1 MNHKH
6 TILSGLCLG
15 SLLLTSAY
23 SEPMGLE
30 FDQVP
35 AVGGQKPERTT
46 RAHPS
51 PLRLEELRL
60 LLKRLSPLK
69 ARPQDRTDFA
79 LRASSLPAPKTGKRI
94 QQEFPPSQKMAPPAL
109 EKKPVEVLRYGPEG
123 DVELAP
129 NLSVTFNQPMV
140 ELSSTASPTSVPVK
154 LTPETPGEWRWV
166 GTQTLLFQPKTR
178 LPMATEYRA
187 EINSAQAPN
196 GSGLKAPVSWTF
208 RTPPVVLKQT
218 YPSSSGQGLKPVIF
232 LGFDQRIQAEKLAGL
247 VQLQAGGQTLGVRQ
261 ASRAEILADPQSNA
275 LVDRAEP
282 DRWLALVANAPLRP
296 GTSYSVT
303 LPAGTPSL
311 EGPRTTASPQSFSFS
326 TYDPL
331 AISYQTPDGQPP
343 GTPLYIN
350 FNNSLDA
357 KKFKAS
363 EVLVSPELPGMRAVV
378 RGNGLWIHGRTKGR
392 TAYTITVP
400 ASMTDNWGQTLG
412 KAATVTIQIG
422 SARPMF
428 VPPTKNFVVLDPSG
442 PSQLSFTTINHKS
455 VEVEVYAVKP
465 EDWKAYQEALSHRW
479 DQQEMN
485 FPGKRV
491 MAKSLD
497 ATGPVDELLDVK
509 LDLTEALQESHQL
522 IVVASPDQEDKSQ
535 RRYQR
540 YYAWVQR
547 TQLGLNLAADGD
559 QLLAWV
565 TRLSDGKPMAE
576 ATVRFA
582 DAKEGVR
589 TGADGLAQ
597 LKWAGKTQAVV
608 VESKDDQ
615 LFIPSSTDYWEG
627 SFNPGKTPD
636 QTLWYVND
644 DRRLYKPGETVAIKG
659 WLRRQVHQHKGDIAN
674 TADRTVKYKLFDSRG
689 NEISKGQASLGGLG
703 GFDFK
708 VELPKN
714 FNLGQARLDLESD
727 SSRHQHSF
735 QVQEFRR
742 PEFEVSAQTE
752 SGSSVVGGR
761 ATVSVEAKY
770 YAGGG
775 LKDAPVNW
783 NVSASPTNYSPPH
796 WEGYSFGTWT
806 PWWDCYCWWSPK
818 PNPTQNKSFQGRT
831 NHAGKDTLEL
841 AFKSAD
847 PPRPYSVEASAT
859 VSDVNRQAWNSSTSL
874 IVHPS
879 SLYVG
884 IKARSTFVEAG
895 KPLVYEVVATDL
907 DGKAVAGKRLVAKAY
922 RLSWE
927 YSDSDYKTVNKE
939 IFSQPLTSDSG
950 PQTVTVPTSEGGT
963 YQFEVTVVDES
974 NRSNQSQMTSW
985 VAGGKQPPK
994 RDVEMQ
1000 RLTLVP
1006 NKKEYQP
1013 GEVAEVLVQSP
1024 FTGAQALVTLERHGL
1039 VSRQT
1044 LDLSTG
1050 SATLRVPL
1058 DEGYL
1063 PNLSVTVDA
1072 VGQEARTDEQGNLVA
1087 GAPPRPA
1094 HAQATLNLAI
1104 NAKSRQ
1110 LTVEVKPAQP
1120 KSQPGS
1126 QNALEVRLKDALG
1139 KPVAEAEVAL
1149 YVVDES
1155 VLALAGGDYSDP
1167 WSLFYALRAAE
1178 VSHYTMRQYV
1188 ELALAKEL
1196 NVPPPSPPPAEAI
1209 PRPMMTA
1216 TGGAEMDDGAFAQNA
1231 PAPARRDVR
1240 LRAGKDEAS
1249 NLTKSKAAPGAPNE
1263 PIRVR
1268 KDFSALAYYVP
1279 SAKTDGEGRL
1289 RLPFKLP
1296 DNLTRYRVVALAV
1309 AGEKQFGKGQ
1319 SSLVAQQPLMVRPSP
1334 PRFLNFGDRCELPIT
1349 VQNQTDKPM
1358 SVQLACRTTN
1368 LKVDP
1373 KQAGVT
1379 LQVPANDRVEVRIP
1393 VSAEEAGTARF
1404 QVGASSG
1411 AYADAAELDFPVWT
1425 PATTEAFAT
1434 YGTLDE
1440 GAIEQVVSA
1449 PANIFRQFGGLEVS
1463 TSSTALAELTD
1474 AFLYLRTY
1482 PYECAE
1488 QVSSRVLSTVALAP
1502 VLRAFEA
1509 PGMPSEAVL
1518 KESLAADIKKL
1529 QGMQNY
1535 DGGWDYWVRDKPSV
1549 PYVSLHVAHALA
1561 RLKKAGHT
1569 LPEDTYRRALD
1580 YVNTIENHIPAEY
1593 GDYYKR
1599 TLRAYALYV
1608 LRLSGKPDPVRAR
1621 KLVGEW
1627 GGVEKTPFECLGWLL
1642 PTLSGDAAS
1651 QEMVTQIRRH
1661 LNNRVTET
1669 ASMAQFASQ
1678 YDDKSYLILA
1688 SDHRDDAILL
1698 EALIQ
1703 DQPDSDLLPKL
1714 VRNLLDHRVAG
1725 RWANTQE
1732 NCFVLLALHEYFQKF
1747 EKVTPDFVARLWLG
1761 EQFAGEQSFK
1771 GRSAD
1776 TKELRVPMADIQGKQ
1791 NLVLSKSGPGRLY
1804 YRFGMKYAPTNL
1816 RQNALERGFSV
1827 ERSYQA
1833 VDDNRDVRR
1842 DADGVW
1848 HIKAGARVKVH
1859 VGMVCPSMRYHV
1871 ALVDPLPAGLEAI
1884 NPALQGSQPAPS
1896 RVAPARRRGWWWNPW
1911 WYEHQNLRDER
1922 VEAFSQWVYYG
1933 VHDYDYYA
1941 RATTP
1946 GNFVVPPAK
1955 AEEMYH
1961 PETFGRSASDRV
1973 IVED

>member
-1 MNHKH
+1 MSQRS
-6 TILSGLCLG
+6 TLLSGLCLS

-23 SEPMGLE
+23 GEPVGLD

-35 AVGGQKPERTT
+35 ATGGPKPERTA

-51 PLRLEELRL
+51 PLSLEELRRL
-60 LLKRLSPLK
+60 LSRLAPLK
-69 ARPQDRTDFA
+69 AKPQDRTDFA
-79 LRASSLPAPKTGKRI
+79 LRAASLPAPKTGRRI
-94 QQEFPPSQKMAPPAL
+94 QQDFPPAQKMAPPSV

-129 NLSVTFNQPMV
+129 NLSVTFNQSMV

-166 GTQTLLFQPKTR
+166 GTQTLIFQPKTR
-178 LPMATEYRA
+178 LPMATEFRA
-187 EINSAQAPN
+187 EISQAQAPN
-196 GSGLKAPVSWTF
+196 GSSLKAPVSWTF
-208 RTPPVVLKQT
+208 RTPPVVLKQS
-218 YPSSSGQGLKPVIF
+218 YPTSSGIGLKPVLF
-232 LGFDQRIQAEKLAGL
+232 MSFDQRIDADKLISLLQFSGGSVRKATREEIAADASVQSLVSQAEEG
-247 VQLQAGGQTLGVRQ
+247 
-261 ASRAEILADPQSNA
+261 
-275 LVDRAEP
+275 
-282 DRWLALVANAPLRP
+282 RWLAVVASSPLKP
-296 GTSYSVT
+296 GTSYSLT
-303 LPAGTPSL
+303 LPAGAPSL
-311 EGPRTTASPQSFSFS
+311 EGPRTTVGAQTLGFS

-331 AISYQTPDGQPP
+331 HIVNQTPDNQPP
-343 GTPLYIN
+343 GTPLYVH
-350 FNNSLDA
+350 FNNSLDP

-363 EVLVSPELPGMRAVV
+363 EVVVTPELPGMRAVV
-378 RGNGLWIHGRTKGR
+378 RGGGLWIHGRTKGR

-400 ASMTDNWGQTLG
+400 ASVTDTWGQTLG
-412 KAATVTIQIG
+412 QATPVTIKVG

-428 VPPTKNFVVLDPSG
+428 VPPKKTFVVLDPVG

-455 VEVEVYAVKP
+455 LQVEVYAVKP
-465 EDWKAYQEALSHRW
+465 EDWKAYHEALSHRW
-479 DQQEMN
+479 DEKEMK
-485 FPGKRV
+485 FPGERV
-491 MAKSLD
+491 FDDTVSAE
-497 ATGPVDELLDVK
+497 GPVDELRDVK
-509 LDLTEALQESHQL
+509 VDLTAPLQKSHQL
-522 IVVASPDQEDKSQ
+522 IVVATPDQEDASQ

-540 YYAWVQR
+540 YVAWVQR
-547 TQLGLNLAADGD
+547 SQLGLNLAADGD

-565 TRLSDGKPMAE
+565 TRLSDGKPVEGAE
-576 ATVRFA
+576 VRFA
-582 DAKEGVR
+582 DLKEGVR
-589 TGADGLAQ
+589 SGADGLAQ
-597 LKWAGKTQAVV
+597 LKWTGKTQAVIV
-608 VESKDDQ
+608 SSKDDQ
-615 LFIPSSTDYWEG
+615 LFLPDSVDYGEG
-627 SFNPGKTPD
+627 SFNPGKSGD
-636 QTLWYVND
+636 QTLWFVND

-659 WLRRQVHQHKGDIAN
+659 WLRKQIHQHRGDLAN
-674 TADRTVKYKLFDSRG
+674 TDDKTVSYKLVDSRG
-689 NEISKGQASLGGLG
+689 NEVSKGKAAIGGLG

-714 FNLGQARLDLESD
+714 FNLGDAHLQLESD
-727 SSRHQHSF
+727 GSEHDHSF

-752 SGSSVVGGR
+752 SGSTVVGGR

-775 LKDAPVNW
+775 LKDAPVAWGVN
-783 NVSASPTNYSPPH
+783 ATPTNYSPPH

-806 PWWDCYCWWSPK
+806 PWWDCYCWWAPA
-818 PNPTQNKSFQGRT
+818 PNPNQYKSFQGRT

-841 AFKSAD
+841 QFKSAD
-847 PPRPYSVEASAT
+847 PPRPYNVEATAT
-859 VSDVNRQAWNSSTSL
+859 VTDVNRQAWSTSTNL

-879 SLYVG
+879 SFYVG

-895 KPLVYEVVATDL
+895 KPLVYDVVATDL
-907 DGKAVAGKRLVAKAY
+907 DGKAVTGKRLIAKAY

-927 YSDSDYKTVNKE
+927 YSDSENNTTKKE
-939 IFSQPLTSDSG
+939 VFSQTLTSAG
-950 PQTVTVPTSEGGT
+950 APQAVTVPTGEGGT
-963 YQFEVTVVDES
+963 YQFEVTVEDES

-1006 NKKEYQP
+1006 NKKEYEP

-1039 VSRQT
+1039 VSKQV
-1044 LDLSTG
+1044 LDLSSG
-1050 SATLRVPL
+1050 SATLKVPL
-1058 DEGYL
+1058 EEGFL

-1072 VGQEARTDEQGNLVA
+1072 VGQEPRTDEQGNAVA
-1087 GAPPRPA
+1087 GAPARPA
-1094 HAQATLNLAI
+1094 HAQASLNLPI
-1104 NAKSRQ
+1104 SAKSRQ

-1120 KSQPGS
+1120 KSEPGS
-1126 QNALEVRLKDALG
+1126 QNALEVRLKDAAG
-1139 KPVAEAEVAL
+1139 KPVAQAEVAL

-1167 WSLFYALRAAE
+1167 WNLFYALRAAE
-1178 VSHYTMRQYV
+1178 VSHYTMRQFV
-1188 ELALAKEL
+1188 ELALAKE
-1196 NVPPPSPPPAEAI
+1196 VAVEPPAPPPAPEGLM
-1209 PRPMMTA
+1209 RPMAMPTVA
-1216 TGGAEMDDGAFAQNA
+1216 RGMAMDDGAFAQNA
-1231 PAPARRDVR
+1231 PGGRRDSMR
-1240 LRAGKDEAS
+1240 LRGGKNEMAKSSLGAS
-1249 NLTKSKAAPGAPNE
+1249 RERPE

-1279 SAKTDGEGRL
+1279 SARTDAEGRL
-1289 RLPFKLP
+1289 KLPFKLP

-1334 PRFLNFGDRCELPIT
+1334 PRFLNFGDRCELPVT
-1349 VQNQTDKPM
+1349 LQNQTDKPM
-1358 SVQLACRTTN
+1358 AVQLACRATN

-1373 KQAGVT
+1373 KGAGVT
-1379 LQVPANDRVEVRIP
+1379 VQVPANDRVEVRIP
-1393 VSAEEAGTARF
+1393 VSADQAGTARF
-1404 QVGASSG
+1404 QVGASSAG
-1411 AYADAAELDFPVWT
+1411 FADAAELDFPVWT

-1434 YGTLDE
+1434 YGTVDE
-1440 GAIEQVVSA
+1440 GAVEQAVTP
-1449 PANIFRQFGGLEVS
+1449 PADIFRQFGGLEVS

-1482 PYECAE
+1482 PFECAE

-1502 VLRAFEA
+1502 VLRAFNA
-1509 PGMPSEAVL
+1509 PGMPTESEL
-1518 KESLAADIKKL
+1518 KTSLAGDIKKL
-1529 QGMQNY
+1529 TGMQNY

-1549 PYVSLHVAHALA
+1549 PYVSLHVTHALV
-1561 RLKKAGHT
+1561 RLKKAGNAI
-1569 LPEDTYRRALD
+1569 PDDTYRRALE
-1580 YVNTIENHIPAEY
+1580 YTNHVENHIPAEY

-1599 TLRAYALYV
+1599 YLRAYALYV
-1608 LRLSGKPDPVRAR
+1608 MRLSGKPDAARAR
-1621 KLVGEW
+1621 KLIQEW
-1627 GGVEKTPFECLGWLL
+1627 GGVEKTPLECLGWLL
-1642 PTLSGDAAS
+1642 PTLSEDAAS
-1651 QEMVTQIRRH
+1651 KELLTQVRRH

-1669 ASMAQFASQ
+1669 ASMAQFATH
-1678 YDDKSYLILA
+1678 YDDKSYLVLA

-1703 DQPDSDLLPKL
+1703 DQPQSDLLPKL

-1732 NCFVLLALHEYFQKF
+1732 NCFVLLALDEYFQKY

-1761 EQFAGEQSFK
+1761 DQFAGEQSFK

-1776 TKELRVPMADIQGKQ
+1776 TKELRVPMADIKGKQ

-1804 YRFGMKYAPTNL
+1804 YRFGMKYAPTSL
-1816 RQNALERGFSV
+1816 KQNALERGFSV
-1827 ERSYQA
+1827 ERLYEA

-1842 DADGVW
+1842 DAEGVW
-1848 HIKAGARVKVH
+1848 HIKSGARVKVH
-1859 VGMVCPSMRYHV
+1859 VTMVCPSMRYHV

-1884 NPALQGSQPAPS
+1884 NPALQGSQPAPQLTPPS
-1896 RVAPARRRGWWWNPW
+1896 GRRWWWNPW

-1933 VHDYDYYA
+1933 VHDYDYFA

>member
-1 MNHKH
+1 MSQPS
-6 TILSGLCLG
+6 TLLSGLCLSG
-15 SLLLTSAY
+15 LLLSVAY
-23 SEPMGLE
+23 AEPSGLD

-35 AVGGQKPERTT
+35 ATGGPKPGRTT
-46 RAHPS
+46 RARTS
-51 PLRLEELRL
+51 VLGLEDLKQLLRRL
-60 LLKRLSPLK
+60 APLK
-69 ARPQDRTDFA
+69 AKPQDRTDFA
-79 LRASSLPAPKTGKRI
+79 LRPASLPAPKTGRRI
-94 QQEFPPSQKMAPPAL
+94 QQDFPPTQKMAPAAV

-123 DVELAP
+123 DVQLAP
-129 NLSVTFNQPMV
+129 NLSVTFNQSMV

-166 GTQTLLFQPKTR
+166 GTQTLVFQPKTR
-178 LPMATEYRA
+178 LPMATEFRA
-187 EINSAQAPN
+187 EVAQAQAPN
-196 GSGLKAPVSWTF
+196 GSSLKAPVSWTF
-208 RTPPVVLKQT
+208 RTPPLVLKQSFPT
-218 YPSSSGQGLKPVIF
+218 SSGLGLKPVMF
-232 LGFDQRIQAEKLAGL
+232 MGFDQRVDADKLIATLQFSGGSVRKATREEI
-247 VQLQAGGQTLGVRQ
+247 VQD
-261 ASRAEILADPQSNA
+261 ASVKS
-275 LVDRAEP
+275 LVDKAEP
-282 DRWLALVANAPLRP
+282 ERWLAVVATAPLKP
-296 GTSYSVT
+296 GTSYSLT
-303 LPAGTPSL
+303 LPAGAPSL
-311 EGPRTTASPQSFSFS
+311 EGPRTTSAPQSLGFS
-326 TYDPL
+326 TYAPL
-331 AISYQTPDGQPP
+331 QITYQSPDNQPP
-343 GTPLYIN
+343 GTPLYVN
-350 FNNSLDA
+350 FNNPLDP
-357 KKFKAS
+357 KKFKAA
-363 EVLVSPELPGMRAVV
+363 EVLVTPELPGMRAVV
-378 RGNGLWIHGRTKGR
+378 RGGGLWIHGRTKGR

-400 ASMTDNWGQTLG
+400 ASLTDSWGQTLG
-412 KAATVTIQIG
+412 KATPVTIQIG

-442 PSQLSFTTINHKS
+442 PSQLSFTTINHKWLD
-455 VEVEVYAVKP
+455 VQIYAVKP

-479 DQQEMN
+479 DQKEME
-485 FPGKRV
+485 FPGERV
-491 MAKSLD
+491 FEEKISAE
-497 ATGPVDELLDVK
+497 GPVDELRDVK
-509 LDLTEALQESHQL
+509 VDLTSALQKSHQL
-522 IVVASPDQEDKSQ
+522 IVVATPDHDEASQ

-540 YYAWVQR
+540 YFAWVQR
-547 TQLGLNLAADGD
+547 SQLGLNLAADGD
-559 QLLAWV
+559 QMLAWV
-565 TRLSDGKPMAE
+565 TRLSDGKPIEGAE
-576 ATVRFA
+576 VRFA
-582 DAKEGVR
+582 DLKEGVR
-589 TGADGLAQ
+589 SGADGLAQ
-597 LKWAGKTQAVV
+597 LKWGGQAQAVV
-608 VESKDDQ
+608 VQSKDDQ
-615 LFIPSSTDYWEG
+615 LFIPNSTEYWAG
-627 SFNPGKTPD
+627 TFNPGKSGDP
-636 QTLWYVND
+636 TLWFVND

-659 WLRRQVHQHKGDIAN
+659 WLRKQIHQHKGDISN
-674 TADRTVKYKLFDSRG
+674 TADKTVRYKLFDSRG
-689 NEISKGQASLGGLG
+689 NEVSKGQTSVGGLG

-714 FNLGQARLDLESD
+714 FNLGNARLDLESD
-727 SSRHQHSF
+727 SSSHQHTF

-742 PEFEVSAQTE
+742 PEFEVAAQTE
-752 SGSSVVGGR
+752 TGSTVVGGR
-761 ATVSVEAKY
+761 ASVSVEAKY

-775 LKDAPVNW
+775 LKDAPVTW
-783 NVSASPTNYSPPH
+783 NVNASPTSYSPPH

-806 PWWDCYCWWSPK
+806 PWWDCYCWWAPA
-818 PNPTQNKSFQGRT
+818 PNPSQNKSFQGRT

-841 AFKSAD
+841 QFKSAD
-847 PPRPYSVEASAT
+847 PPRPYSVEAAAT
-859 VSDVNRQAWNSSTSL
+859 VTDVNRQAWSSSTSL

-879 SLYVG
+879 NFYVG

-895 KPLVYEVVATDL
+895 KPLVYDVIATNL

-927 YSDSDYKTVNKE
+927 YSDSDYKTVKKE
-939 IFSQPLTSDSG
+939 VFSQPLTSAAN
-950 PQTVTVPTSEGGT
+950 PQTVSVPTGEGGT
-963 YQFEVTVVDES
+963 YQFEVTVEDDS

-1006 NKKEYQP
+1006 NKKQYEP

-1024 FTGAQALVTLERHGL
+1024 FTGAQALVTLERHGI
-1039 VSRQT
+1039 VSKQM

-1050 SATLRVPL
+1050 SSTLKIPL
-1058 DEGYL
+1058 DEGFL

-1072 VGQEARTDEQGNLVA
+1072 VGQEARTDEQGNPVA
-1087 GAPPRPA
+1087 GVPPRPA

-1104 NAKSRQ
+1104 SAKSRQ
-1110 LTVEVKPAQP
+1110 LTVEVKAAQP
-1120 KSQPGS
+1120 KSEPGS
-1126 QNALEVRLKDALG
+1126 QNALEVRLKDAAG
-1139 KPVAEAEVAL
+1139 KPVAQAEVAL

-1167 WSLFYALRAAE
+1167 WNLFYALRANE
-1178 VSHYTMRQYV
+1178 VQHYTMRQYV
-1188 ELALAKEL
+1188 ELALAKEVA
-1196 NVPPPSPPPAEAI
+1196 VPPPAPPASEAV
-1209 PRPMMTA
+1209 PMPMMA
-1216 TGGAEMDDGAFAQNA
+1216 PRGSAELDDGAFAQNA
-1231 PAPARRDVR
+1231 RSVVRGDVR
-1240 LRAGKDEAS
+1240 MRAGKDGEAK
-1249 NLTKSKAAPGAPNE
+1249 KSKSLGRRESSE

-1268 KDFSALAYYVP
+1268 KDFSALAYYLP
-1279 SAKTDGEGRL
+1279 SARTDGEGRIK
-1289 RLPFKLP
+1289 LPFKLP

-1319 SSLVAQQPLMVRPSP
+1319 ASLVAQQPLMVRPSP
-1334 PRFLNFGDRCELPIT
+1334 PRFLNFGDRCDLPVT
-1349 VQNQTDKPM
+1349 VQNQTDRPM
-1358 SVQLACRTTN
+1358 AVLLACRATN

-1373 KQAGVT
+1373 KGAGVT
-1379 LQVPANDRVEVRIP
+1379 VQVPANDRVEVRIP
-1393 VSAEEAGTARF
+1393 VSADQAGTARF
-1404 QVGASSG
+1404 QIGASSG

-1434 YGTLDE
+1434 YGTVDE
-1440 GAIEQVVSA
+1440 GAVEQVVSP
-1449 PANIFRQFGGLEVS
+1449 PADIFRQFGGLEVS

-1482 PYECAE
+1482 PFECAE

-1509 PGMPSEAVL
+1509 PGMPSEAGL
-1518 KESLAADIKKL
+1518 KASLAGDIKKL
-1529 QGMQNY
+1529 TGMQNY

-1549 PYVSLHVAHALA
+1549 PYVSLHVTHALV
-1561 RLKKAGHT
+1561 RLKKGGHAI
-1569 LPEDTYRRALD
+1569 PEDTYRRALE
-1580 YVNTIENHIPAEY
+1580 YTNSVENHIPPEY

-1599 TLRAYALYV
+1599 YLKAYSLYV
-1608 LRLSGKPDPVRAR
+1608 MRLAGKPDAARVR
-1621 KLVGEW
+1621 KNIQEW
-1627 GGVEKTPFECLGWLL
+1627 GGVEKTPLECLGWML
-1642 PTLSGDAAS
+1642 PTLSEDSAS
-1651 QEMVTQIRRH
+1651 KDVLAQVRRH

-1669 ASMAQFASQ
+1669 AAMAQFASQ

-1703 DQPDSDLLPKL
+1703 DQPQSDLLPKL

-1732 NCFVLLALHEYFQKF
+1732 NCFVLLALNEYFQKY

-1761 EQFAGEQSFK
+1761 DQFAGEQSFK

-1776 TKELRVPMADIQGKQ
+1776 TKELRVPMAALQGKQ

-1804 YRFGMKYAPTNL
+1804 YRFGMKYAPTSL
-1816 RQNALERGFSV
+1816 KQNALERGFSV
-1827 ERSYQA
+1827 ERRYEA

-1842 DADGVW
+1842 DAEGVW
-1848 HIKAGARVKVH
+1848 HIKSGARVKVH

-1884 NPALQGSQPAPS
+1884 NPALQGSQPAPQRTPPS
-1896 RVAPARRRGWWWNPW
+1896 GRRWWWNPW